1 MSRSIN
7 VNVDTKTFVRFW
19 IIIAILIIFAS
30 LFSIALPALIIIGI
44 ALFFAVA
51 LMPLVKKIDKKFHK
65 NRSKPGLSAGLV
77 VGGLAVVILAV
88 VAIVGPVVLRETA
101 HFVSTAPEQIQHTIS
116 SWDGLNEI
124 GNSFGIHDAKTQIIN
139 LLKDWSQS
147 FLSSFPTTVL
157 SSVGTIVNFLTATI
171 LVIALT
177 ILFIT
182 QGPQVLNSFLSV
194 IDNKNGRA
202 SKICRKLVNRFA
214 DVISRYVTGQ
224 LTVAIL
230 DGLVVG
236 ISVFV
241 ITILFGISSGLAI
254 PMAMIAAIFYLIP
267 LFGPII
273 TAITVSM
280 MLFFSNPWA
289 GLSFLIFYIVYE
301 QIENNVIAPRIQGN
315 SMNLPPLIIL
325 ISIVLGMYMF
335 GLLGAII
342 SIPIAGIVK
351 VLIESYPEIKAIKNA
366 SEQD

>member
-19 IIIAILIIFAS
+19 IIVAILIIFAN
-30 LFSIALPALIIIGI
+30 LFNIALPALIIIGI

-51 LMPLVKKIDKKFHK
+51 LMPLVKKVDKKFHK
-65 NRSKPGLSAGLV
+65 SKPGMSAGIV
-77 VGGLAVVILAV
+77 VGGLAAIILAV
-88 VAIVGPVVLRETA
+88 LAVVGPVVLRETA
-101 HFVSTAPEQIQHTIS
+101 HFVATAPEQIQQTIS
-116 SWDGLNEI
+116 SWDGINEF
-124 GNSFGIHDAKTQIIN
+124 GNSFGITDAKSQIIN
-139 LLKDWSQS
+139 MMKDWSQS
-147 FLSSFPTTVL
+147 LLNSFPTTIL
-157 SSVGTIVNFLTATI
+157 SSVGAIGSFLTATI

-182 QGPQVLNSFLSV
+182 QGPDILDSFF
-194 IDNKNGRA
+194 
-202 SKICRKLVNRFA
+202 SKIDSRNGKVSKVCRKLTSRFA

-236 ISVFV
+236 LSVFV
-241 ITILFGISSGLAI
+241 ISILFGFSNGLAI
-254 PMAMIAAIFYLIP
+254 PMALIAAVFYLIP

-273 TAITVSM
+273 TAILVSL
-280 MLFFSNPWA
+280 MLFFSSPWA
-289 GLSFLIFYIVYE
+289 GLCFLVFYVVYE
-301 QIENNVIAPRIQGN
+301 QIENNVISPRIQGN

-335 GLLGAII
+335 GLLGAIL

-351 VLIESYPEIKAIKNA
+351 VLIDSYPEIKSLKNA
-366 SEQD
+366 TD